1 MTNSDPLAPGTRS
14 PFLIGARLSGGFY
27 ASDGQAGRP
36 SALSA
41 LTEAEPHK
49 AAEAFSS
56 LGPWLD
62 AVLASGLDAVVL
74 CRQTARMA
82 EAFAGDPR
90 AERHIVLTADEA
102 WLQRLDGSCGRRA
115 VYLDRS
121 GRIVASEP
129 LLPGDESALQSLKA
143 LAGALSSEA
152 GTLRR
157 QAAPVLIVPN
167 LASPALCR
175 ALIDCFEGSDHTPGV
190 MASVQ
195 DGAPAAKADE
205 SKKRRRDFELTNRS
219 PLHAEVLEI
228 LGARCVPE
236 IKRAFQCDISFA
248 DRILIARYDDTGGYF
263 RRHRD
268 DGAPQTAFR
277 HFAVSLNLNAEAYE
291 GGELAFPEYDDHRY
305 SPPTG
310 GALMFSASLL
320 HEALP
325 VRKGRR
331 YVLLTFL
338 CKADAKAA
346 AA

>member
-1 MTNSDPLAPGTRS
+1 
-14 PFLIGARLSGGFY
+14 
-27 ASDGQAGRP
+27 
-36 SALSA
+36 
-41 LTEAEPHK
+41 
-49 AAEAFSS
+49 
-56 LGPWLD
+56 
-62 AVLASGLDAVVL
+62 
-74 CRQTARMA
+74 
-82 EAFAGDPR
+82 
-90 AERHIVLTADEA
+90 
-102 WLQRLDGSCGRRA
+102 
-115 VYLDRS
+115 
-121 GRIVASEP
+121 
-129 LLPGDESALQSLKA
+129 
-143 LAGALSSEA
+143 
-152 GTLRR
+152 
-157 QAAPVLIVPN
+157 
-167 LASPALCR
+167 
-175 ALIDCFEGSDHTPGV
+175 